1 MSSSDTDGLLEC
13 NLRGLARAIME
24 WDELECNSLSAVILN
39 YQLMLRAR
47 EIYGRKNIL
56 CGLEFSC
63 TVLIIYFKMN
73 LFHDKH
79 GIKHTVFSF

>member
-39 YQLMLRAR
+39 YQLMLRQ
-47 EIYGRKNIL
+47 GKSM
-56 CGLEFSC
+56 GG
-63 TVLIIYFKMN
+63 K
-73 LFHDKH
+73 
-79 GIKHTVFSF
+79 TVFVVWNPVLQYYLF